1 MPQTRLLATGIIG
14 FIISMLGC
22 VTPVLVALLA
32 ALGVSG
38 SMGWLDYFLLPQR
51 QSLPRSQ
58 SMRCCVG
65 DAATGCHPS
74 TGDLPLLLHLVFLR
88 RSAGRV
94 KAS

>member
-14 FIISMLGC
+14 FIVSMLGC

-38 SMGWLDYFLLPQR
+38 SMGWLDYFLLPAMAIFAA
-51 QSLPRSQ
+51 LAVYALV
-58 SMRCCVG
+58 CG